1 MTSPTLET
9 ELELVSSHG
18 LVVCL
23 DEVGRGAIAGPV
35 VVAATVFR
43 ADSIREIPPGLRDS
57 KLIAESKRA
66 TVASLAADWLD
77 HSVGEVPASKIDE
90 IGITQALKQA
100 GLSAIEKLG
109 NPQGA
114 ILLDGKHNWLETDAA
129 MTKIKADQHC
139 AGVSA
144 ASIIAKHYRDQLMRD
159 LHQLH
164 PEYAW
169 DSNKGYASEGHIS
182 AIREHGST
190 EIHRKTWL
198 TRIINSDQTLF

>member
-9 ELELVSSHG
+9 ELEIASSHG

-43 ADSIREIPPGLRDS
+43 ADSVQEIPPGLRDS
-57 KLIAESKRA
+57 KLIPESKRA
-66 TVASLAADWLD
+66 AVASLAADWLD
-77 HSVGEVPASKIDE
+77 HAVGEVPASKIDE
-90 IGITQALKQA
+90 IGISESLKQA
-100 GLSAIEKLG
+100 GLIALEKLG
-109 NPQGA
+109 NPQGV
-114 ILLDGKHNWLETDAA
+114 ILLDGKHNWLEIDAV

-139 AGVSA
+139 AAVSA
-144 ASIIAKHYRDQLMRD
+144 ASIIAKHYRDQIMRD

-164 PEYAW
+164 PEFGW

-182 AIREHGST
+182 AIQEHGST